1 MYKEIYEAKPFYG
14 VNPAF
19 VIFCVITVL
28 IALLVIVF
36 WKKVDTGVRCLALAI
51 IVFLFFI
58 ISCQAYTSID
68 AKRKVYHAY
77 VAGEYLTV
85 QGVISDYTLAEEGQ
99 PNLPDSFFVD
109 GVEFSVPGFVS
120 AWGYPLNRV
129 NGGILEDGMCV
140 RICYIP
146 YKFENVIMKIEQL
159 E

>member
-28 IALLVIVF
+28 ITLFVIVF

-51 IVFLFFI
+51 IVFLLFM

-68 AKRKVYHAY
+68 AKRKVYNAY
-77 VAGEYLTV
+77 VAGEYLEI
-85 QGVISDYTLAEEGQ
+85 QGVISDYTLAEEGE
-99 PNLPDSFFVD
+99 PNLPDRFFVN
-109 GVEFSVPGFVS
+109 ELRFSVPGSVS
-120 AWGYPLNRV
+120 AWGYPLKQV
-129 NGGILEDGMCV
+129 DGGILQEGITV

-146 YKFENVIMKIEQL
+146 YKYENVIMKLEVIE
-159 E
+159 

>member
-1 MYKEIYEAKPFYG
+1 MYKLIYESAPSYG
-14 VNPAF
+14 VAIPFA
-19 VIFCVITVL
+19 IFCIITCLIFLLLIVL
-28 IALLVIVF
+28 WRKFDIGSRLLISF
-36 WKKVDTGVRCLALAI
+36 ILI
-51 IVFLFFI
+51 FFI
-58 ISCQAYTSID
+58 FIILCQIYTSFD
-68 AKRKVYHAY
+68 AKRKVYDAY
-77 VAGEYLTV
+77 IAGEYLMV
-85 QGVISDYTLAEEGQ
+85 HGIISDYTLAEEGQ
-99 PNLPDSFFVD
+99 PNLPDSFYVD